1 MRFWFARNGKVP
13 IREQLATQ
21 VVLGILC
28 DDLPPGQRLPSTR
41 DLARRF
47 HLHANTVSAAYR
59 QLERE
64 LWVEFR
70 HGSGVYI
77 RRSKPETQLH
87 STLALDHLIA
97 NLFRSAR
104 QLGSPLSAVQS
115 RLHEW
120 LAMQPPDHFL
130 LIEPD
135 EELRRIVI
143 NEMRQAVTFPVAGEG
158 MEVCGSVERLRGAI
172 PVVLPNKKEKVQQA
186 LPAGTDCLVLPI
198 QSVPRSLSE
207 WLPAPP
213 DTLVGI
219 ASRWP
224 GFLKLARTM
233 LVAAGFHPDTLVFRN
248 TSKPG
253 WQKGLKQMTAVI
265 CDSVTASQM
274 PKRCMVIPFA
284 LLSEA
289 ALAELR
295 CYQQFITAPLTHP
308 L

>member
-1 MRFWFARNGKVP
+1 
-13 IREQLATQ
+13 
-21 VVLGILC
+21 
-28 DDLPPGQRLPSTR
+28 
-41 DLARRF
+41 
-47 HLHANTVSAAYR
+47 
-59 QLERE
+59 
-64 LWVEFR
+64 
-70 HGSGVYI
+70 
-77 RRSKPETQLH
+77 
-87 STLALDHLIA
+87 
-97 NLFRSAR
+97 
-104 QLGSPLSAVQS
+104 
-115 RLHEW
+115 
-120 LAMQPPDHFL
+120 MQPPDHFL

-207 WLPAPP
+207 WLPAPA

-265 CDSVTASQM
+265 CDSVTASEM

-295 CYQQFITAPLTHP
+295 RYQQFITAPLAHP